1 MKHSQQH
8 TIIKL
13 LLSVHR
19 FLTGAMSHEDAAK
32 VQVGFGRCVYH
43 WPVFAGDTIKKSYK
57 VERVRN
63 TSDGNH
69 SVSVFLG
76 WNSYSYSYRIRCYS
90 YCSHPS
96 TDH

>member
-1 MKHSQQH
+1 MSSRISPLYQR
-8 TIIKL
+8 
-13 LLSVHR
+13 S

-43 WPVFAGDTIKKSYK
+43 WPVFAGDTITKSYK

-69 SVSVFLG
+69 SVSLSF
-76 WNSYSYSYRIRCYS
+76 WSQYSYRNGYYS
-90 YCSHPS
+90 
-96 TDH
+96 